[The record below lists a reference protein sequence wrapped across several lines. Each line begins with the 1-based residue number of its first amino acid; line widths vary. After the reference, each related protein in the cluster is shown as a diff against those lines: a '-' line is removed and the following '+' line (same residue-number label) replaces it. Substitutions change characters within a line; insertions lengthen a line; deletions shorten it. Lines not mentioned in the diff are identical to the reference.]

1 MTQSFGRCQALIDQ
15 ARSHGPAA
23 TAVVYPVSREGLLGA
38 VEAARCGLIHPLLV
52 GPGETIRRVAAE
64 AGVDLAGCVLI
75 QETEPVAC
83 AARAAAL
90 ARAGEAQVIMKG
102 SLHTDELMG
111 VIVSRDAGLRTH
123 RRISHVFCMDVAAY
137 PKLLLISDAAVN
149 IAPGLAT
156 KRDIVQN
163 AIDVARVIGVETPRV
178 ALLSA
183 VETVNPDIPSTVDA
197 AALCKMADRGQITG
211 AVLDGPLAFDNAI
224 SAQAARTK
232 GIVSP
237 VSGQVDVL
245 VVPNLEAGNMLYKQL
260 VYLSGALAA
269 GVVVGA
275 RVPVVLTSRA
285 DTPASRIA
293 STAVACL
300 LAQARKASAE

>member
-1 MTQSFGRCQALIDQ
+1 MTQPFGRCQPLIDQ
-15 ARSHGPAA
+15 ARARGPVV
-23 TAVVYPVSREGLLGA
+23 TAVVYPVSREGVLGA
-38 VEAARCGLIHPLLV
+38 VESARLGLIRPLLV
-52 GPGETIRRVAAE
+52 GPGEAIRRAAAE
-64 AGVDLAGCVLI
+64 AGADLAGCTLI
-75 QETEPVAC
+75 EEADPVAC
-83 AARAAAL
+83 ATRAAAL
-90 ARAGEAQVIMKG
+90 VRSGEAEVIMKG

-111 VIVSRDAGLRTH
+111 VVVSREAGLRTH
-123 RRISHVFCMDVAAY
+123 RRISHVFVMDVAAY
-137 PKLLLISDAAVN
+137 PKLLLITDAAVN
-149 IAPGLAT
+149 IAPGLTT

-163 AIDVARVIGVETPRV
+163 AVGVAQVIGVEVPRV

-183 VETVNPDIPSTVDA
+183 VETVNPDIPSTVEA

-211 AVLDGPLAFDNAI
+211 AILDGPLAFDNAI
-224 SAQAARTK
+224 SADAAKTK
-232 GIVSP
+232 GITSP
-237 VSGQVDVL
+237 VSGQADVL

-300 LAQARKASAE
+300 LARARTAQAE

>member
-1 MTQSFGRCQALIDQ
+1 MTQPFGRCQALIDR
-15 ARSHGPAA
+15 ARSRGPVA

-52 GPGETIRRVAAE
+52 GPGEVIRRIATEV
-64 AGVDLAGCVLI
+64 GVDLAGYALI
-75 QETEPVAC
+75 EESDPVAC

-90 ARAGEAQVIMKG
+90 AQAGEVQAIMKG

-111 VIVSRDAGLRTH
+111 VIVSREAGLRTQ
-123 RRISHVFCMDVAAY
+123 RRISHVFVMDVAAY

-163 AIDVARVIGVETPRV
+163 AIDVARVIGVDTPRV

-211 AVLDGPLAFDNAI
+211 AVLDGPLALDNAI
-224 SAQAARTK
+224 SAQAASIK
-232 GIVSP
+232 GIASP
-237 VSGQVDVL
+237 VAGQADVL
-245 VVPNLEAGNMLYKQL
+245 VIPNLEAGNMLYKQL

-300 LAQARKASAE
+300 LAQARKASTE

>member
-15 ARSHGPAA
+15 ARSHGPVA

-38 VEAARCGLIHPLLV
+38 VEAARCGLIHPLLI
-52 GPGETIRRVAAE
+52 GPGETIRRVATE
-64 AGVDLAGCVLI
+64 AGVDLAGCALI
-75 QETEPVAC
+75 EESEPVAC

-123 RRISHVFCMDVAAY
+123 RRISHVFVMDVAAY

-232 GIVSP
+232 GIASP

-285 DTPASRIA
+285 DTPASRIV